1 MTQVSNQNAGQ
12 GGAQKTED
20 RALRRRIIG
29 TVVSDK
35 RNKTITVVWERSVR
49 NARYGKIQKRHTRLH
64 VHDEKEEA
72 NVGDVVEVMA
82 TRPISKTKNWR
93 LVRIVRPAHGGVAA
107 GAAAPVK

>member
-12 GGAQKTED
+12 GGSKTKEE
-20 RALRRRIIG
+20 RTPRRSIIG

-35 RNKTITVVWERSVR
+35 RHKTITVVWERSVR
-49 NARYGKIQKRHTRLH
+49 NARYGKIQKRRTRLH

-72 NVGDVVEVMA
+72 GVGDVVEVMS

-107 GAAAPVK
+107 GAAK